1 MAHETLRAAA
11 PALARDDIP
20 AANPAALPVLSVIM
34 PVYNEEATL
43 AEVVHRV
50 LSLDLGVEID
60 LIAVDDG
67 SSDESVAILHGIA
80 DPRLRIA
87 SHATNRGKGAAI
99 KTGLTVAMGDVV
111 VIQDADLEY
120 DPTQWATLLE
130 PILAGAADVVYGSRF
145 LGETH
150 GMRWQNRAANKA
162 LTALTRL
169 LYGSHITDMETCYK
183 LIRLDLLDDMR
194 LEANRFDNE
203 PEITGRLLRRGVT
216 IHGMPI
222 AYEARTHDAGKK
234 IGWTDGLAAI
244 RTLAKWRIRR
254 TP

>member
-11 PALARDDIP
+11 PALARDDFP
-20 AANPAALPVLSVIM
+20 AASPAALPVLSVIM

-87 SHATNRGKGAAI
+87 AHATNRGKGAAI

-120 DPTQWATLLE
+120 DPTQWGTLLE
-130 PILAGAADVVYGSRF
+130 PILTGAADVVYGSRF
-145 LGETH
+145 LGEVH

-169 LYGSHITDMETCYK
+169 LYGSRITDMETCYK

-194 LEANRFDNE
+194 LEANRFDIE

-216 IHGMPI
+216 IHEMPI

-234 IGWTDGLAAI
+234 IGWTDVLAAI